1 MQILRTTILTVAS
14 LLVGIVG
21 ILLNCTSACLASADD
36 VLGVL
41 VLVSIAMVA
50 IGYLPLLKQW
60 SGHRWATRLMNVGSI
75 GSIGSIVYVLCIVAS
90 TNS

>member
-1 MQILRTTILTVAS
+1 MR
-14 LLVGIVG
+14 
-21 ILLNCTSACLASADD
+21 D

-75 GSIGSIVYVLCIVAS
+75 GLIVYVLCIVAS

>member
-1 MQILRTTILTVAS
+1 MQIPRTTILTVAS

-75 GSIGSIVYVLCIVAS
+75 GLIVYVLCIVAS

>member
-1 MQILRTTILTVAS
+1 MQIPRTTILTVAS

-60 SGHRWATRLMNVGSI
+60 SGHRWATRLMNVASI
-75 GSIGSIVYVLCIVAS
+75 GLIVYVLCIVAS